1 MEGRGFRDLYG
12 AFQEK
17 NTEILGAS
25 FDSMEKNAKFARKQ
39 EFPFPLLCDTER
51 KIGMAYG
58 ACASPKARFADRISY
73 VIDANGRIA
82 QAYPKVSPKTHPQEV
97 LDSLS

>member
-1 MEGRGFRDLYG
+1 MEGRGFRDLYESFR
-12 AFQEK
+12 AK
-17 NTEILGAS
+17 NTAILGVS
-25 FDSMEKNAKFARKQ
+25 FDSIEKNAKFARKQ

-58 ACASPKARFADRISY
+58 ACASPSARFADRISY
-73 VIDANGRIA
+73 VIDSNGRVA
-82 QAYPKVSPKTHPQEV
+82 QAYPKVSPKSHPQEV